1 MRISSRGPSGPWS
14 LLLLGLAAFSPAT
27 ASAGWHARQIMRGD
41 AAGPSA
47 GAKSDLYYQDGQLRI
62 DEGTRST
69 VILRLRTGRLVM
81 IDHERKAYVDDSVE
95 ERMAQRDQMI
105 AALKARRAELPPEAQ
120 KRFDEEMARLEK
132 GPEAPAP
139 KPTGKKDKVAKWTC
153 DIVTLS
159 GENMEG
165 EICLAKDLGVKLDDF
180 AKDARTFGQMMD
192 KLGAKAPGVNL
203 LLDVAERGFPVRMKQ
218 KLRVSKD
225 GPWIEGTSEME
236 LFEAMDVP
244 ASKFAIPEGY
254 SKHTMPARG
263 AMPPPTPP
271 PSR

>member
-1 MRISSRGPSGPWS
+1 MAMVALSPSS
-14 LLLLGLAAFSPAT
+14 
-27 ASAGWHARQIMRGD
+27 ASAGWHARQVMRGD
-41 AAGPSA
+41 GAGPAA

-69 VILRLRTGRLVM
+69 VILRLRTGRLVL
-81 IDHERKAYVDDSVE
+81 IDHERKAYVDDSVN
-95 ERMAQRDQMI
+95 ERMAQRKQMI
-105 AALKARRAELPPEAQ
+105 DALKARRAELPPEAQ

-132 GPEAPAP
+132 GPESPTP
-139 KPTGKKDKVAKWTC
+139 KATGKKDKVAKWSC
-153 DIVTLS
+153 DVHTLS

-165 EICLAKDLGVKLDDF
+165 EICLAKDVGVKLDDF

-218 KLRVSKD
+218 KMRVSKD
-225 GPWIEGTSEME
+225 SPWIEGSSEME

-244 ASKFAIPEGY
+244 ASRFTVPDGY
-254 SKHTMPARG
+254 TKHTMPSG
-263 AMPPPTPP
+263 PGMPPPGGAGARPPAPP
-271 PSR
+271 PGK